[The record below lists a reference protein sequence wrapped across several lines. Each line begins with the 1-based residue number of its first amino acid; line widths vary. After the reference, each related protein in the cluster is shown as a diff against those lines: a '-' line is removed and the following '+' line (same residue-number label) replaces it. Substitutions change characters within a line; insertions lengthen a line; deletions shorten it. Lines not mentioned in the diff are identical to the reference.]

1 MSRPERGRFSFVV
14 LRKLI
19 IAVAAVLM
27 LVIGVGAYL
36 WREATAL
43 PDWYTEAGPA
53 ALDEYAAEDV
63 ADAPPPVWVPAIEQ
77 GDTPVEPSTVAD
89 PAVAQEA
96 PSKSASP
103 ERTRKR
109 RNTARHELR
118 GFHRRGTKSDGR
130 SAVKVSRAIYEDGRF
145 QAGVVVDLSRIPK
158 DKLVARDRELYDRA
172 VDQFPGITKRDVYIG
187 IEDRPVSADGVLQL
201 GPAPE
206 VRVGNLRYPLD
217 TAARKIG
224 MSPAELRRE
233 LDLELH
239 RLGFV
244 DPTHPG

>member
-1 MSRPERGRFSFVV
+1 V
-14 LRKLI
+14 LHKLI

-27 LVIGVGAYL
+27 LVIGVGAYV

-43 PDWYTEAGPA
+43 PDWYTEAGAA
-53 ALDEYAAEDV
+53 ALDEYAAEDA

-89 PAVAQEA
+89 PAVAREA

-109 RNTARHELR
+109 RHTARHELR
-118 GFHRRGTKSDGR
+118 GFHRRGHRQGHRQGKKSDGR
-130 SAVKVSRAIYEDGRF
+130 SAVKVSRAIYEDGRL

-187 IEDRPVSADGVLQL
+187 IEDRPVSTDGVLQL

-217 TAARKIG
+217 AAARKIG
-224 MSPAELRRE
+224 MSPAELRAE

>member
-1 MSRPERGRFSFVV
+1 LSEAESTLIHLGAVNMLAVEAELEEQDAEWAEW
-14 LRKLI
+14 LRLC
-19 IAVAAVLM
+19 ATQRDA
-27 LVIGVGAYL
+27 G
-36 WREATAL
+36 EA
-43 PDWYTEAGPA
+43 
-53 ALDEYAAEDV
+53 
-63 ADAPPPVWVPAIEQ
+63 
-77 GDTPVEPSTVAD
+77 SC
-89 PAVAQEA
+89 
-96 PSKSASP
+96 
-103 ERTRKR
+103 
-109 RNTARHELR
+109 
-118 GFHRRGTKSDGR
+118 
-130 SAVKVSRAIYEDGRF
+130 EDGRF